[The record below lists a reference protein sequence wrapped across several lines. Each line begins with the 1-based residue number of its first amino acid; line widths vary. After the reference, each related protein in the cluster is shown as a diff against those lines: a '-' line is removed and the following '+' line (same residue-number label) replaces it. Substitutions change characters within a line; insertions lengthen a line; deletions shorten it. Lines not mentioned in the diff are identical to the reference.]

1 MSRGRRVHYVPGWDC
16 HGLPIE
22 LKAVKGDSG
31 KLGPGKLRQIAGKFA
46 EAAVEKQRSQFRSWG
61 VMADWSRPYLTMSPH
76 YIKQQLSVFH
86 RLYSA
91 GHIFR
96 SVMPVWWS
104 PSSRTALAEAELEYS
119 TEHRS
124 QALYVKLRLS
134 QLSPALASVLGGE
147 SCKVSCLVW
156 TTTGWSLV
164 ANKAV
169 CYSPVLQYSLLRA
182 GAEYFLVASDL
193 LTSPGVRASLGE
205 TEVVK
210 TLTGTSLAG
219 CQYWRPLYQDQQCP
233 LLPASHVTNTA
244 GTGLVHTAPAH
255 GQDDFRVGIQY
266 GLSGDC
272 VVGEDGRYLPEAGLG
287 LQGLEV
293 MGEGGAKVVELL
305 GSDVLFSE
313 TITHSYPYDWRT
325 KKPVLLRASKQW
337 FINTDNLKV
346 IPSLSCQ
353 LCQFTLCCYQAQ
365 AMSVLAGVEIQPDT
379 AANGFRGVVDRRPYW
394 CISRQRV
401 WGTFIPVI
409 YNKHGDIVI
418 SSELIERYQHL
429 LDTHGTSFWWELS
442 LEEILVGTSYSPEEH
457 QREGLDIMDI
467 WLDSGLS
474 WSSVLEEGQKAD
486 VYCEGLDQFSGWFY
500 SSLLTSVAL
509 TGKAPYKKVFVHGF
523 TLDENGNKVD
533 RMTPPSAV

>member
-22 LKAVKGDSG
+22 LKAVKGDG
-31 KLGPGKLRQIAGKFA
+31 ARLGPGKVREIASKFA
-46 EAAVEKQRSQFRSWG
+46 QVAVEKQLGQFRSWG
-61 VMADWSRPYLTMSPH
+61 VMADWSQPYLTMSPH
-76 YIKQQLSVFH
+76 YVKSQLAQFH

-91 GHIFR
+91 GQIFR

-119 TEHRS
+119 SQHTS
-124 QALYVKLRLS
+124 QALYVRLRLS
-134 QLSPALASVLGGE
+134 QLSPDLSSVLGGE
-147 SCKVSCLVW
+147 KCEVSCLVW

-164 ANKAV
+164 ANRAV
-169 CYSPVLQYSLLRA
+169 CYHPALQYSLLQSSQA
-182 GAEYFLVASDL
+182 GEAREDGARQYYLVAADL
-193 LTSPGVRASLGE
+193 LASPGVEASLGE
-205 TEVVK
+205 TRVVT
-210 TLTGTSLAG
+210 TLSGTSLAG

-233 LLPASHVTNTA
+233 LLAASHVTNTA

-255 GQDDFRVGIQY
+255 GQDDFRVGLQH
-266 GLSGDC
+266 GLSADC

-293 MGEGGAKVVELL
+293 MGEGGARVVELL
-305 GSDVLFSE
+305 GSDVLHSE

-337 FINTDNLKV
+337 FINTDNLKARA
-346 IPSLSCQ
+346 I
-353 LCQFTLCCYQAQ
+353 
-365 AMSVLAGVEIQPDT
+365 SVLADVEIQPDT
-379 AANGFRGVVDRRPYW
+379 AGNGFRGVVDRRPYW

-409 YNKHGDIVI
+409 YNQQGEIVI
-418 SSELIERYQHL
+418 SSELIERYQDL
-429 LDTHGTSFWWELS
+429 LDSHGSSFWWELG
-442 LEEILVGTSYSPEEH
+442 LEEILAGTSYRPEDH
-457 QREGLDIMDI
+457 RREGLDIMDI

-474 WSSVLEEGQKAD
+474 WSSVLEEGETAD
-486 VYCEGLDQFSGWFY
+486 LYCEGLDQFSGWFY

-509 TGKAPYKKVFVHGF
+509 TGRAPYKKVFVHGF
-523 TLDENGNKVD
+523 TLDENGNKVG
-533 RMTPPSAV
+533 RGTSQGES

>member
-22 LKAVKGDSG
+22 LKAVKGDG
-31 KLGPGKLRQIAGKFA
+31 ARLGPGKVREIASKFA
-46 EAAVEKQRSQFRSWG
+46 QVAVEKQLGQFRSWG
-61 VMADWSRPYLTMSPH
+61 VMADWSQPYLTMSPH
-76 YIKQQLSVFH
+76 YVKSQLAQFH

-91 GHIFR
+91 GQIFR

-119 TEHRS
+119 SQHTS
-124 QALYVKLRLS
+124 QALYVRLRLS
-134 QLSPALASVLGGE
+134 QLSPDLRSVLGGE
-147 SCKVSCLVW
+147 RCEVSCLVW

-164 ANKAV
+164 ANRAV
-169 CYSPVLQYSLLRA
+169 CYHPALQYSLLQSSQA
-182 GAEYFLVASDL
+182 GEAGEDGARQYYLVAADL
-193 LTSPGVRASLGE
+193 LASPGVEASLGE
-205 TEVVK
+205 TRVVT
-210 TLTGTSLAG
+210 TLSGTSLAG

-233 LLPASHVTNTA
+233 LLAASHVTNTA

-255 GQDDFRVGIQY
+255 GQDDFRVGLQH
-266 GLSGDC
+266 GLSADC

-293 MGEGGAKVVELL
+293 MGEGGARVVELL
-305 GSDVLFSE
+305 GSDVLHSE

-337 FINTDNLKV
+337 FINTDNLKARA
-346 IPSLSCQ
+346 I
-353 LCQFTLCCYQAQ
+353 
-365 AMSVLAGVEIQPDT
+365 SVLADVEIQPDT
-379 AANGFRGVVDRRPYW
+379 AGNGFRGVVDRRPYW

-409 YNKHGDIVI
+409 YNQQGEIVI
-418 SSELIERYQHL
+418 SSELIKRYQDL
-429 LDTHGTSFWWELS
+429 LDSHGSSFWWELG
-442 LEEILVGTSYSPEEH
+442 LEEILAGTSYRPEDH
-457 QREGLDIMDI
+457 RREGLDIMDI

-474 WSSVLEEGQKAD
+474 WSSVLEEGQTAD
-486 VYCEGLDQFSGWFY
+486 LYCEGLDQFSGWFY

-523 TLDENGNKVD
+523 TLDEKGNKVG
-533 RMTPPSAV
+533 RETLLTSALH